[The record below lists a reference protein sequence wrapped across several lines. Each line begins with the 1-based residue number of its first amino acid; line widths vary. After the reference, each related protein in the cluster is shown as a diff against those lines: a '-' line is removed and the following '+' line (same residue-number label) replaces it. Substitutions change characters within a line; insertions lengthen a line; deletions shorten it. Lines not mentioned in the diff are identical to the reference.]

1 MAEKKVMMWAKK
13 GGIMRD
19 KMADNMII
27 MLAKVG
33 VIMRDMMEDKKFV
46 VRANMGGM
54 RLTPEVTLRYR

>member
-1 MAEKKVMMWAKK
+1 MRDIMAEKKVMMWAKK

-33 VIMRDMMEDKKFV
+33 S
-46 VRANMGGM
+46 
-54 RLTPEVTLRYR
+54 

>member
-1 MAEKKVMMWAKK
+1 MGQARGIMRDIMAEKKVMMWAKK

-33 VIMRDMMEDKKFV
+33 S
-46 VRANMGGM
+46 
-54 RLTPEVTLRYR
+54 

>member
-1 MAEKKVMMWAKK
+1 ML
-13 GGIMRD
+13 
-19 KMADNMII
+19 DNMMI